1 MANNGIYYSS
11 GNTLNFTTNNTTWAT
26 LTSGGTFVIDTVSG
40 GTYLNLPSS
49 SGGTSGDYLPLSGGT
64 VTGNTTFTS
73 GLTVNYIDFDTT
85 PNVPSPTGG
94 TLYFDSTENALS
106 YKPITPSNDVT
117 VNLGQET
124 LVRIYNDL
132 GFQINNG
139 QALHIT
145 GATSG
150 APTVSLAVGTGGDSV
165 QFQISGIATH
175 DIPDSSFGF
184 MTNFGIVRDLNLTG
198 FTVGEQIYLSQT
210 VPGGFSSY
218 SGLSF
223 TGRTCEVG
231 HIIDNSAS
239 GKIQVTILNEIEG
252 TIITTQENN
261 ILAANNSSTG
271 IFEFSGLS
279 ITTPSGTTF
288 NVGPVQGWIIDNV
301 TEPANPTIQLIIYSG
316 STGNTALNVSSATE
330 TYILLTSGL
339 TLTQQT
345 TFPTPQQRRQNLY
358 LGKFGHANRQYL
370 INAFNEPDSS
380 LSPVSQLRD
389 MFTPIRLING
399 GIYPSANGAN
409 LNINTSGGV
418 LYGLGIGYITNKLD
432 PNSLSVS
439 GTSPCTFQYR
449 TQTGGTASNTTLITP
464 GVYDNNGV
472 VTAVGG
478 GSNASTNQRIY
489 LVQNGQFRLQYG
501 QQVYGNL
508 AAAIE
513 ASQNEAFTTFSNFRD
528 NAILIGILSVNKNA
542 TNLSVTTQ
550 ARFLLTSKFGETV
563 GAAGGISTTNLQQ
576 AYNNSATPEIVTN
589 SAEGALSIQNGTGA
603 ADNVTNLFEG
613 RNAATSLTS
622 FIRADGAFS
631 GTSIFGTGL
640 SATTISATTY
650 QNLPQSVSGSG
661 TTNYVSKWTGPT
673 GLGDSQI
680 FDNGGFV
687 GIGTGS
693 QVYQEVL
700 GIAGDGG
707 IVNNSFNFVGHTSGS
722 IAIADANYRPWA
734 STGNEIAI
742 GGGQPLLNS
751 EGSYNI
757 AIGSSALQTNVTGN
771 NNIAI
776 GDSSLLSNQAGQ
788 YNVSIGSEAGTNL
801 TSGSY
806 NVLIGF
812 QAGYD
817 ITTEENRLYI
827 SNAKTNNL
835 IYGEFDNKIVNIDG
849 TLSATTYDNLP
860 GSSSANCFTT
870 FFVTNISGCSPVNVL
885 SPLNVQDGLSV
896 TGNST
901 FTSQVNFTGG
911 FSATTFSAGTY
922 QNLPLYSAGL
932 LTNSDQWINNNDGT
946 VTLPSAYA
954 ALYNQITYP
963 SVVEVFLISS
973 GTSGTHF
980 PALSNNDT
988 NYVVIDYSGGTP
1000 SWDILTDNSTING
1013 ETIVLTHI
1021 IYRANN
1027 FLHVL
1032 DFGNE
1037 GIALPNKINDRIV
1050 AVNRFGRESGFSLG
1064 LSGSTGVVTLTSG
1077 IAWNGTNRQSL
1088 VAVNSQ
1094 DDIFFQSYHTG
1105 GTWTYTTTANTLNNL
1120 YYDDGTNPV
1129 LATGG
1134 KYLVNWYF
1142 RGQEINDH
1150 LYEVWGNDEYDSVS
1164 EAQLSTEPNLPELI
1178 TSHAFLTGRII
1189 VQVSAT
1195 TGTVES
1201 AFVQV
1206 FQPST
1211 VQAHNDLTSIQGG
1224 QAGEYYHLTSSQYN
1238 NLSSF
1243 KNIQVDGVTQFSSTS
1258 LTDNLNFSGINITIT
1273 SAATNTLVFSAGTGG
1288 GGAVSSVTAGSGLSG
1303 NSTTGAITLINTQV
1317 QGITG
1322 ITASSGISAST
1333 TDNVVTLLNTGVT
1346 GITAGTNISINQS
1359 TGNVEISSTGGGAGL
1374 GTVYTTANNFNF
1386 L

>member
-1 MANNGIYYSS
+1 MPINFPNSPSPSQLYTYDNKTWEWNGIYWEVY
-11 GNTLNFTTNNTTWAT
+11 
-26 LTSGGTFVIDTVSG
+26 
-40 GTYLNLPSS
+40 
-49 SGGTSGDYLPLSGGT
+49 
-64 VTGNTTFTS
+64 S
-73 GLTVNYIDFDTT
+73 GLT
-85 PNVPSPTGG
+85 
-94 TLYFDSTENALS
+94 S
-106 YKPITPSNDVT
+106 YV
-117 VNLGQET
+117 
-124 LVRIYNDL
+124 
-132 GFQINNG
+132 
-139 QALHIT
+139 
-145 GATSG
+145 SG
-150 APTVSLAVGTGGDSV
+150 A
-165 QFQISGIATH
+165 
-175 DIPDSSFGF
+175 
-184 MTNFGIVRDLNLTG
+184 
-198 FTVGEQIYLSQT
+198 
-210 VPGGFSSY
+210 
-218 SGLSF
+218 
-223 TGRTCEVG
+223 
-231 HIIDNSAS
+231 
-239 GKIQVTILNEIEG
+239 
-252 TIITTQENN
+252 
-261 ILAANNSSTG
+261 
-271 IFEFSGLS
+271 
-279 ITTPSGTTF
+279 
-288 NVGPVQGWIIDNV
+288 
-301 TEPANPTIQLIIYSG
+301 
-316 STGNTALNVSSATE
+316 
-330 TYILLTSGL
+330 
-339 TLTQQT
+339 
-345 TFPTPQQRRQNLY
+345 
-358 LGKFGHANRQYL
+358 
-370 INAFNEPDSS
+370 
-380 LSPVSQLRD
+380 
-389 MFTPIRLING
+389 
-399 GIYPSANGAN
+399 
-409 LNINTSGGV
+409 
-418 LYGLGIGYITNKLD
+418 
-432 PNSLSVS
+432 
-439 GTSPCTFQYR
+439 
-449 TQTGGTASNTTLITP
+449 
-464 GVYDNNGV
+464 
-472 VTAVGG
+472 
-478 GSNASTNQRIY
+478 
-489 LVQNGQFRLQYG
+489 
-501 QQVYGNL
+501 
-508 AAAIE
+508 
-513 ASQNEAFTTFSNFRD
+513 
-528 NAILIGILSVNKNA
+528 
-542 TNLSVTTQ
+542 
-550 ARFLLTSKFGETV
+550 
-563 GAAGGISTTNLQQ
+563 
-576 AYNNSATPEIVTN
+576 
-589 SAEGALSIQNGTGA
+589 
-603 ADNVTNLFEG
+603 
-613 RNAATSLTS
+613 
-622 FIRADGAFS
+622 
-631 GTSIFGTGL
+631 
-640 SATTISATTY
+640 
-650 QNLPQSVSGSG
+650 G
-661 TTNYVSKWTGPT
+661 TTNYVPKWTGST
-673 GLGDSQI
+673 GLGDSLIQDDGTQVYMLAAPTHAGTRFGVGGPIEVGTEGLQI
-680 FDNGGFV
+680 VGRAGSIGITDTDLQSWGSNGKEIAIGTGSPLAISTGSDNIA
-687 GIGTGS
+687 IGTGS
-693 QVYQEVL
+693 QSQNDT
-700 GIAGDGG
+700 GIDN
-707 IVNNSFNFVGHTSGS
+707 VSVGSGTLT
-722 IAIADANYRPWA
+722 I
-734 STGNEIAI
+734 
-742 GGGQPLLNS
+742 
-751 EGSYNI
+751 
-757 AIGSSALQTNVTGN
+757 
-771 NNIAI
+771 
-776 GDSSLLSNQAGQ
+776 NQAGQ
-788 YNVSIGSEAGTNL
+788 KNTAIGHKAGFSV

-806 NVLIGF
+806 NVLIGHG
-812 QAGYD
+812 AGYNLETGESNVFLGND
-817 ITTEENRLYI
+817 AGFNETGSNKLYI
-827 SNAKTNNL
+827 ANSGGTPL
-835 IYGEFDNKIVNIDG
+835 IYGEFDNNIVNING

-896 TGNST
+896 TGTST
-901 FTSQVNFTGG
+901 FTSQANFTGG

-1333 TDNVVTLLNTGVT
+1333 TDNVTTLINTGVT
-1346 GITAGTNISINQS
+1346 GITAGSNITINQS
-1359 TGNVEISSTGGGAGL
+1359 TGNVTINSTGGGTGL

>member
-1 MANNGIYYSS
+1 MANNGIFYSS
-11 GNTLNFTTNNTTWAT
+11 GNSLNFTTSGTTW
-26 LTSGGTFVIDTVSG
+26 LSLNSQGLLSG
-40 GTYLNLPSS
+40 LNLSMS
-49 SGGTSGDYLPLSGGT
+49 A
-64 VTGNTTFTS
+64 VTANTIS
-73 GLTVNYIDFDTT
+73 QVNYIDFDTT

-94 TLYFDSTENALS
+94 TLYFDSAENALS

-117 VNLGQET
+117 VNLGQES
-124 LVRIYNDL
+124 LIRIYNDL

-150 APTVSLAVGTGGDSV
+150 SPTVSLAVGTGGDAV
-165 QFQISGIATH
+165 QFQVSGIATH

-184 MTNFGIVRDLNLTG
+184 MTVFGIVRDLNLTG

-288 NVGPVQGWIIDNV
+288 NVGPVEGWIIDNV
-301 TEPANPTIQLIIYSG
+301 TEPANPTIQLIIYPG
-316 STGNTALNVSSATE
+316 STGNTALYVSSATE

-339 TLTQQT
+339 TITQQT

-358 LGKFGHANRQYL
+358 LGKFGHGNRQFL

-389 MFTPIRLING
+389 MFTAVKLINDG
-399 GIYPSANGAN
+399 VIASPNGAN
-409 LNINTSGGV
+409 LNFNTSAGI
-418 LYGLGIGYITNKLD
+418 LYGLGIGYITNKLN
-432 PNSLSVS
+432 PNSLSV
-439 GTSPCTFQYR
+439 GGQSPATFQYR
-449 TQTGGTASNTTLITP
+449 TSTGGTASNTTLIEP
-464 GVYDNNGV
+464 GFYDLNGV
-472 VTAVGG
+472 RTAISGTK
-478 GSNASTNQRIY
+478 ATNQRIY
-489 LVQNGQFRLQYG
+489 LLQNGQIRIQYG
-501 QQVYGNL
+501 QTEYNQL
-508 AAAIE
+508 AAAV
-513 ASQNEAFTTFSNFRD
+513 AALQNEVFVTFPNFRD
-528 NAILIGILSVNKNA
+528 NGILIGILSI
-542 TNLSVTTQ
+542 LSSASVLNDTSKAQ
-550 ARFLLTSKFGETV
+550 FFSVSKFGELI
-563 GAAGGISTTNLQQ
+563 GAAGGTSTTTLQQ
-576 AYNNSATPEIVTN
+576 AYDNSSEPEITIN
-589 SAEGALSIQNGTGA
+589 ATLDGFSLKNGTGN
-603 ADNVTNLFEG
+603 ADNVSQLLQGINSGGTV
-613 RNAATSLTS
+613 TS

-640 SATTISATTY
+640 TATTISATTY
-650 QNLPQSVSGSG
+650 LNLPYTG
-661 TTNYVSKWTGPT
+661 TTNYIPKWTNTT
-673 GLGDSQI
+673 GLTDSQLI
-680 FDNGGFV
+680 DDGTQVYIGSAPTHTGTKFNANGGVEV
-687 GIGTGS
+687 GESVQVIGRAASIGITDTDLQSWGS
-693 QVYQEVL
+693 
-700 GIAGDGG
+700 
-707 IVNNSFNFVGHTSGS
+707 N
-722 IAIADANYRPWA
+722 
-734 STGNEIAI
+734 GNEIAI
-742 GGGQPLLNS
+742 GTGSPLAIS
-751 EGSYNI
+751 TGSDNI
-757 AIGSSALQTNVTGN
+757 AIGAGSQSQNDTGIDNVSVGSGT
-771 NNIAI
+771 
-776 GDSSLLSNQAGQ
+776 LTSNQAGQ
-788 YNVSIGSEAGTNL
+788 KNTAIGHKAGFSV

-806 NVLIGF
+806 NVLIGHG
-812 QAGYD
+812 AGYNLETGESNVFLGND
-817 ITTEENRLYI
+817 AGFNETGSNKLYI
-827 SNAKTNNL
+827 GGGTPL
-835 IYGEFDNKIVNIDG
+835 IYGEFDNNIVNING

-870 FFVTNISGCSPVNVL
+870 FYVTNISGCSPVNVL
-885 SPLNVQDGLSV
+885 SPLNVKDGLSV

-1333 TDNVVTLLNTGVT
+1333 TDNVTTLINTGVT
-1346 GITAGTNISINQS
+1346 GITAGSNISINQS
-1359 TGNVEISSTGGGAGL
+1359 TGNVTISSTGGGTGL